1 MVVNGFNILDS
12 EMNSIGTGIYL
23 GASVIDHSCTPNA
36 VAVFQGTTLSI
47 RAVEDI
53 PLFDW
58 SKVFLKIK

>member
-1 MVVNGFNILDS
+1 MLDS

-47 RAVEDI
+47 RAVENI
-53 PLFDW
+53 RLFDW
-58 SKVFLKIK
+58 SKVCLIMK